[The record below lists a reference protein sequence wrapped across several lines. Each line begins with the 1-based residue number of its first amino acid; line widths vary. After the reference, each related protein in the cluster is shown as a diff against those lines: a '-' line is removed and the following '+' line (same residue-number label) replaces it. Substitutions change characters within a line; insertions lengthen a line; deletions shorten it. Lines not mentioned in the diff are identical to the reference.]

1 MFVEAVHG
9 IDCAMSDA
17 VCEVAS
23 PTRVRRATAKAVNYS
38 KEQEFSDAED
48 LFEDESDEEAKPRRG
63 AGRIKVKATG
73 GGGGRNNS
81 METSTVAKGDHFAD
95 EEDNVFQSQHP
106 VYTEKGY
113 DPNLPPLRER
123 FSFLPEYE
131 EDGSPKIELIVGRRP
146 VDDKEETRIKGDD
159 NDIIE
164 DDEDDED
171 EEDEE
176 EELGTSRSRRKAAP
190 ATPSKK
196 KGKDTS
202 PKKKRSGNTPE
213 STSVDQVIEYEYLV
227 KYKGRSYL
235 HLEWKTGADL
245 ESMNKSAKGIYRR
258 YVKKLSTPGIDL
270 EELESPEVDPSYVI
284 PEKVLDEADQEISEE
299 LTDKELL
306 KWEQQRANELEV
318 DDDGEDDELESPS
331 KVSAE
336 PTNVQEEEVNKG
348 TNIFP
353 PSRIRPPRVQHILT

>member
-1 MFVEAVHG
+1 MKTVRG
-9 IDCAMSDA
+9 IVCAMSDA
-17 VCEVAS
+17 LGDLAS
-23 PTRVRRATAKAVNYS
+23 PTRVRRATAKAVNYA

-48 LFEDESDEEAKPRRG
+48 LFEGESDEEAKPRRG
-63 AGRIKVKATG
+63 AGRTKVKAA
-73 GGGGRNNS
+73 GGGRS
-81 METSTVAKGDHFAD
+81 SVETSTVNKGDHFAD
-95 EEDNVFQSQHP
+95 EEENAYHSQHP

-146 VDDKEETRIKGDD
+146 VDDKEETRIKDDD
-159 NDIIE
+159 NDNLE

-176 EELGTSRSRRKAAP
+176 EDLGTSRSRRKSAP

-196 KGKDTS
+196 KGKDSS
-202 PKKKRSGNTPE
+202 PKKKRSGDTPE
-213 STSVDQVIEYEYLV
+213 SSSVDQVIEYEYLV

-258 YVKKLSTPGIDL
+258 YVKKLSAPGIDL
-270 EELESPEVDPSYVI
+270 EELESPEFDPSYVI

-306 KWEQQRANELEV
+306 KWEQQRAKELEI
-318 DDDGEDDELESPS
+318 DDDGEDDEMESPS
-331 KVSAE
+331 KKSTE
-336 PTNVQEEEVNKG
+336 PTNVQEEEEKKG
-348 TNIFP
+348 KNLPCIVCFVDVSNTF
-353 PSRIRPPRVQHILT
+353 